1 MLVQAPSST
10 TTSTTQRPMPTLAAV
25 PSQRPPTRRNK
36 RPNTVNEVPATV
48 RVHHAQPDQI
58 WRIIDQQANVEYTI
72 YTFNVN
78 IQSIDP
84 TLNSL
89 SLSLSLTLSRSHIH
103 SHLLFL
109 FLRISK
115 IHISKY
121 VMASSIT
128 HTCTNNQTK
137 PIIKCSHHFTT

>member
-1 MLVQAPSST
+1 
-10 TTSTTQRPMPTLAAV
+10 MPTLAAV
-25 PSQRPPTRRNK
+25 PSQRGTQAPTRRNK
-36 RPNTVNEVPATV
+36 RPNTNNEVPATV

-89 SLSLSLTLSRSHIH
+89 YSLTHTLLS
-103 SHLLFL
+103 L
-109 FLRISK
+109 FLRISDIYLNMYNAYV
-115 IHISKY
+115 IHAHMHKQTNKQ
-121 VMASSIT
+121 SIK
-128 HTCTNNQTK
+128 QK
-137 PIIKCSHHFTT
+137 Q